1 MKSYQDFRG
10 QAGFAS
16 ESRAHSGFMS
26 DMRGRVAD
34 AHAELVATCVVSTD
48 PKVTAAH
55 MRWKSLQELLTFIE
69 TPRKESNGE

>member
-1 MKSYQDFRG
+1 M
-10 QAGFAS
+10 A
-16 ESRAHSGFMS
+16 

-69 TPRKESNGE
+69 IPRKESNGE